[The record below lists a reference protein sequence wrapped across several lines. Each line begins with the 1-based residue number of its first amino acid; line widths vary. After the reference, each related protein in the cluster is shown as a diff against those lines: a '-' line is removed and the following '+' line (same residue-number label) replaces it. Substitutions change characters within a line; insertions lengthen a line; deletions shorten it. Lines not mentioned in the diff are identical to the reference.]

1 MNSTNF
7 KQHFYFSIVPVL
19 VHTTLVLPIFSFGN
33 SPLPARPSQV
43 SLWGAAEQPE
53 WTRGVR
59 WVPHSGVADVADL
72 SYAMKALLKATI
84 PGASLVCSEATFH
97 AITPQRKAKKYPHE
111 TMKLA

>member
-43 SLWGAAEQPE
+43 SLWGAAA
-53 WTRGVR
+53 R
-59 WVPHSGVADVADL
+59 VPHSDVADVADI
-72 SYAMKALLKATI
+72 SYAIKTLLKATI
-84 PGASLVCSEATFH
+84 LGASLVSLWHNGA
-97 AITPQRKAKKYPHE
+97 
-111 TMKLA
+111 